1 MLRVFRHYLPASA
14 LLLFVCD
21 LTVIVSIFF
30 LATRMLAF
38 TQPTLPDIAQ
48 RHASAIIFAGLF
60 STVLFHVVGLYSKWL
75 ISDFTRAMPR
85 LIVCFALAAPFI
97 VVFWLIQLPNPGGLA
112 DTNQAMIYLSW
123 TGFAFAGVSLW
134 RAIFA
139 GLVRATKTP
148 YRVLVVGTGK
158 LAAQIEQFI
167 SQRDH
172 TNTTIVGYTSL
183 CDEKA
188 LVPISRLKPLKSPDT
203 SLLTIAKHEGVKEIV
218 VALDDRRGAPLRML
232 LDARMEGVKITS
244 YLSFWERETRRV
256 SLSAL
261 DPSWLIY
268 SDGFQTSSDFNVV
281 LKRLLDV
288 SASLALLI
296 FVAPLLLF
304 CAIAI
309 RATSPG
315 PILYRQT
322 RIGRNG
328 AEFTIYK
335 FRTMRVDAER
345 DGIPQWATLRDP
357 RVTSIGSLLR
367 TMRIDELP
375 QIINVL
381 RGDMSFVGPRPERPF
396 FVESLLKEVPF
407 YSERH
412 RVRPGITGW
421 AQINHP
427 YGASVEDAKAK
438 LSFDLYYIKNYS
450 FIFDILIILATAR
463 AILLNRGGR

>member
-1 MLRVFRHYLPASA
+1 MLRIFRHYLPASA

-21 LTVIVSIFF
+21 ATVIVSIFF
-30 LATRMLAF
+30 VATRILAS
-38 TQPTLPDIAQ
+38 TQPMLPDIAQ
-48 RHASAIIFAGLF
+48 RHTTAIIFAGLF
-60 STVLFHVVGLYSKWL
+60 STILFHVVGLYSKWL
-75 ISDFTRAMPR
+75 ITDFARAMPR
-85 LIVCFALAAPFI
+85 LVVCFVLAAPFI
-97 VVFWLIQLPNPGGLA
+97 VVFWLVQLPNPGGVA

-139 GLVRATKTP
+139 ALARATKTP

-158 LAAQIEQFI
+158 LAAQIEDFI
-167 SQRDH
+167 SQDKH

-183 CDEKA
+183 CDEKV
-188 LVPISRLKPLKSPDT
+188 LVPERRLRPLKAPEGC
-203 SLLTIAKHEGVKEIV
+203 LLSIAKQESVREIV
-218 VALDDRRGAPLRML
+218 VALDDRRGVPLRML
-232 LDARMEGVKITS
+232 LDARMEGIRITS

-256 SLSAL
+256 NLGAL

-268 SDGFQTSSDFNVV
+268 SDGFQTSSELNVV

-296 FVAPLLLF
+296 FMAPLLLF

-309 RATSPG
+309 RASSPG

-335 FRTMRVDAER
+335 FRTMRVDAES

-357 RVTSIGSLLR
+357 RVTSIGAFLR
-367 TMRIDELP
+367 AMRIDELP

-421 AQINHP
+421 AQINYP
-427 YGASVEDAKAK
+427 YGASIEDAKAK

-463 AILLNRGGR
+463 AILSNRGGR